1 MSTTLAPTAV
11 AGPLAPD
18 QVARFHEQGYHVLPG
33 FIPDEINVRL
43 KAEVDQF
50 MADQKIPFDPYAK
63 VAQAPKKMQLE
74 YREHGFLLTEPRLM
88 AILRQLM
95 GGSEFSFHHLH
106 TARHDAGNGGVNWHH
121 DYEQLPNTNRS
132 HLMVHVFFYLN
143 GLDGT
148 IGDLMLVPGTHKRV
162 MARNAFSQF
171 GHADLPG
178 SLVVDDVPPG
188 TAIIVHSA
196 LQHARRPKPG
206 GEGRPRYFIDSSYCQ
221 AGVTW
226 PSYATH
232 HLQRM
237 MGRAKELG
245 LGRGGEFDFVFDPE
259 RFFPAD
265 EWSKRLDPLNQ
276 GSLALRL

>member
-1 MSTTLAPTAV
+1 MSSTTLAPAV
-11 AGPLAPD
+11 AGPLAAD
-18 QVARFHEQGYHVLPG
+18 QVARFHDQGYHILPA
-33 FIPDEINVRL
+33 FLPDDLNARL

-50 MADQKIPFDPYAK
+50 MADQKAPIDPYAK
-63 VAQAPKKMQLE
+63 GPKPLKKMQLE
-74 YREHGFLLTEPRLM
+74 YHEHGFLLTEPRLM

-95 GGSEFSFHHLH
+95 GGSEFSLHHLH
-106 TARHDAGNGGVNWHH
+106 TARHDAGSHGVHWHH
-121 DYEQLPNTNRS
+121 DYEQLPDTNRS

-148 IGDLMLVPGTHKRV
+148 IGDLMLVPGTHQRV

-171 GHADLPG
+171 GNADLPG

-196 LQHARRPKPG
+196 VQHARRAKPG

-221 AGVTW
+221 AGIRW
-226 PSYATH
+226 PSYPTA

-237 MGRAKELG
+237 MRRAKELG
-245 LGRGGEFDFVFDPE
+245 LGRGGEFDFVFDPD
-259 RFFPAD
+259 RFFPED
-265 EWSKRLDPLNQ
+265 EWSKRLDPVNQ